1 MYKETKIASFFKT
14 VLCSKTVDF
23 KLSKISYDKAT
34 RIQTKIQIEVRLRLA
49 LQIKSD
55 NE

>member
-14 VLCSKTVDF
+14 VLCNKTVGF
-23 KLSKISYDKAT
+23 KLSKISYETAT
-34 RIQTKIQIEVRLRLA
+34 RTQTKIQIEAKLHLA